1 MSNTEKPQR
10 SRANRSC
17 GNCRGRRIRCDRQ
30 VPACANCATAKLQC
44 QGYGLRLSWPRVG
57 DRKRALLVPD
67 LGPRDNCNAPPGDVS
82 NSRFFINMQHRHVA
96 AHYNAMSSSNV
107 RVITQT
113 VSQNQLPKSIPL
125 SLVDEKDT
133 SLLHYY
139 LQNAASFFL
148 NPLGSLAQLL
158 LQVGLA
164 DSSPSSAAVLNGLL
178 AISAL
183 HVSGEERAIKF
194 KTKAIIM
201 TQASLNAEGSGST
214 VIAKLAASMLLYLY
228 ETLHMS
234 SPKAWSTYLGGVKQ
248 ILLLSTGCSP
258 FSQSYQTVLDWIIYH
273 ETMAKFGQLYW
284 PKDGG
289 LTPFCHKR
297 VSSLFRKHADYERD
311 AEMDA
316 TGCDPH
322 ILEVISNIF
331 DLTNG
336 KGGFVAS
343 QPAELLELEWELRIK
358 LKRLPESGLVSGTSS
373 WMHAI
378 TMLHCLAAQLWVNR
392 SVNGYLGTEGSHQWL
407 VAQAVDILGQLTIC
421 DIPWPLFIIAGEMRT
436 EEQRRTMLN
445 IIVRTQERSK
455 SKHMDMV
462 EELVEA
468 TWNYNDLDPS
478 GLLHYNDKLRC
489 VIQAYPWILPFT

>member
-1 MSNTEKPQR
+1 
-10 SRANRSC
+10 
-17 GNCRGRRIRCDRQ
+17 
-30 VPACANCATAKLQC
+30 
-44 QGYGLRLSWPRVG
+44 
-57 DRKRALLVPD
+57 
-67 LGPRDNCNAPPGDVS
+67 
-82 NSRFFINMQHRHVA
+82 
-96 AHYNAMSSSNV
+96 
-107 RVITQT
+107 
-113 VSQNQLPKSIPL
+113 
-125 SLVDEKDT
+125 
-133 SLLHYY
+133 
-139 LQNAASFFL
+139 
-148 NPLGSLAQLL
+148 
-158 LQVGLA
+158 
-164 DSSPSSAAVLNGLL
+164 
-178 AISAL
+178 
-183 HVSGEERAIKF
+183 
-194 KTKAIIM
+194 
-201 TQASLNAEGSGST
+201 
-214 VIAKLAASMLLYLY
+214 
-228 ETLHMS
+228 
-234 SPKAWSTYLGGVKQ
+234 
-248 ILLLSTGCSP
+248 
-258 FSQSYQTVLDWIIYH
+258 
-273 ETMAKFGQLYW
+273 
-284 PKDGG
+284 
-289 LTPFCHKR
+289 
-297 VSSLFRKHADYERD
+297 
-311 AEMDA
+311 MDA

-407 VAQAVDILGQLTIC
+407 VAQAVDILDQLTIC

>member
-1 MSNTEKPQR
+1 MEEPQR
-10 SRANRSC
+10 SRAGRSC
-17 GNCRGRRIRCDRQ
+17 GNCRGRRIRCDRR

-57 DRKRALLVPD
+57 DRKRALLAPG
-67 LGPRDNCNAPPGDVS
+67 LGSWDHCNTPQRDVS
-82 NSRFFINMQHRHVA
+82 NSTFFINMQEGHVA
-96 AHYNAMSSSNV
+96 AYYNAMSSSSV
-107 RVITQT
+107 SVIKPT
-113 VSQNQLPKSIPL
+113 VSQNQMPKPIPL
-125 SLVDEKDT
+125 SLIDEKDT

-158 LQVGLA
+158 LQIGLA

-194 KTKAIIM
+194 KTKAIAM
-201 TQASLNAEGSGST
+201 TQASLKAEGSGST
-214 VIAKLAASMLLYLY
+214 VIAKIAASMLLYLY

-248 ILLLSTGCSP
+248 ILSLSKRCSP
-258 FSQSYQTVLDWIIYH
+258 FSKSYQTILDWISYH

-289 LTPFCHKR
+289 LTPFCHQR
-297 VSSLFRKHADYERD
+297 VSSFFRKRPEYEENI
-311 AEMDA
+311 EMHA
-316 TGCDPH
+316 TGCDLQ
-322 ILEVISNIF
+322 ILEVISNVF

-336 KGGFVAS
+336 KRGFAAS
-343 QPAELLELEWELRIK
+343 QPAEFLTLEWQLRIK
-358 LKRLPESGLVSGTSS
+358 LAELPELGLVSETSS

-378 TMLHCLAAQLWVNR
+378 TMLHCLAALLWVNR
-392 SVNGYLGTEGSHQWL
+392 SVNGYKGTEGSHQWL
-407 VAQAVDILGQLTIC
+407 VTQAVNILNQLKIC
-421 DIPWPLFIIAGEMRT
+421 DLPWPLFIIAGEMQT
-436 EEQRRTMLN
+436 EEQRRILPI
-445 IIVRTQERSK
+445 IIVQTQERSK

-468 TWNYNDLDPS
+468 MWNYNDLDPS

-489 VIQAYPWILPFT
+489 VMQAYPWILPFT

>member
-1 MSNTEKPQR
+1 MEERQR
-10 SRANRSC
+10 SKAGRSC
-17 GNCRGRRIRCDRQ
+17 GNCRGRRIRCDRK
-30 VPACANCATAKLQC
+30 VPACANCTAAKLQC
-44 QGYGLRLSWPRVG
+44 QGYGLRLSWPRAG
-57 DRKRALLVPD
+57 DRKRALLAPD
-67 LGPRDNCNAPPGDVS
+67 VGSWDNCNAPPGGVS
-82 NSRFFINMQHRHVA
+82 NSRYFINMQDRHVA
-96 AHYNAMSSSNV
+96 AYYNAMSSSSV

-113 VSQNQLPKSIPL
+113 VFPNQLPKSIPL
-125 SLVDEKDT
+125 SLIDEKDT

-158 LQVGLA
+158 LQIGLA

-194 KTKAIIM
+194 KTKAIAM

-214 VIAKLAASMLLYLY
+214 VIAKIAASMLLYLY

-248 ILLLSTGCSP
+248 ILLLSTECSP
-258 FSQSYQTVLDWIIYH
+258 FSKSYQTILDWIIYH

-284 PKDGG
+284 PKNGG
-289 LTPFCHKR
+289 LTPFCHRR
-297 VSSLFRKHADYERD
+297 VSSFFREHHEYEKTD
-311 AEMDA
+311 EMDA
-316 TGCDPH
+316 TGCDLH
-322 ILEVISNIF
+322 ILEVISAAF

-336 KGGFVAS
+336 KGGLVPS
-343 QPAELLELEWELRIK
+343 QPAEFLGLEWQLRTKLMEL
-358 LKRLPESGLVSGTSS
+358 PDSGLILGTSS
-373 WMHAI
+373 WMHATTI
-378 TMLHCLAAQLWVNR
+378 LHCLAALLWINR

-407 VAQAVDILGQLTIC
+407 VAQAVNILDQLTIC
-421 DIPWPLFIIAGEMRT
+421 DLPWPLFIIAGEMRM
-436 EEQRRTMLN
+436 EEQRRIMLKT
-445 IIVRTQERSK
+445 IAQTQERSK
-455 SKHMDMV
+455 SNHMDMV

-468 TWNYNDLDPS
+468 IWNYNDLDPS
-478 GLLHYNDKLRC
+478 GLLQYNDKLRC